1 MSRET
6 AKLHLDTS
14 RSTRSP
20 PTPCGN
26 TPNHHEPDQGRAGSP
41 TPKITS
47 YALLAV
53 TPEEPHPNARV
64 GCLAE
69 DQGEWRS
76 GRPGWGDNRAV
87 RGEPD
92 RQPVQTVESHV
103 VRVIL
108 SWAGSDGGNTEAGR
122 DENPGHT

>member
-1 MSRET
+1 MRVEPRGWAVLVDECGQPEGNEPREG
-6 AKLHLDTS
+6 A
-14 RSTRSP
+14 
-20 PTPCGN
+20 
-26 TPNHHEPDQGRAGSP
+26 EVAGQ
-41 TPKITS
+41 
-47 YALLAV
+47 V
-53 TPEEPHPNARV
+53 VGHPENARV

-76 GRPGWGDNRAV
+76 GRLGWGDNRAV

-108 SWAGSDGGNTEAGR
+108 SWAGSDGGNTEAGGTR
-122 DENPGHT
+122 ILGIPNVADRVAQAV